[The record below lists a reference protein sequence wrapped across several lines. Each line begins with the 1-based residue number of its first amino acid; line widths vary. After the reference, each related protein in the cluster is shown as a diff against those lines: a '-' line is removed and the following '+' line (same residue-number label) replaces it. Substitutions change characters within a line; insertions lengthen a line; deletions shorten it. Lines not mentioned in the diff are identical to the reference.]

1 MAVKVLALGVA
12 VDANVWVEAYGLAA
26 PAEVEEGESAMLKS
40 SIGWINRRTTGPLWF
55 HSPI

>member
-26 PAEVEEGESAMLKS
+26 PAEVEESESAKHKS
-40 SIGWINRRTTGPLWF
+40 CVRMN
-55 HSPI
+55 